1 MSNPNSDEQ
10 QHMQVNF
17 QQVNLQSI
25 VMVLLSLFVVVF
37 VLKVSYN
44 SVVPNVTKQ
53 GSLKLGKINMMQA
66 LSLMVLTG
74 MLCCGAR
81 A

>member
-1 MSNPNSDEQ
+1 MNNPNSDEQ

-25 VMVLLSLFVVVF
+25 VMALIILFVF
-37 VLKVSYN
+37 VLVVKLSYN
-44 SVVPNVTKQ
+44 SVVPNITKQ
-53 GSLKLGKINMMQA
+53 GSLKLGKIDMMQA

-74 MLCCGAR
+74 MLCCAR